1 MLFCGGKL
9 HANCRSCPAVN
20 AVCHNCNKLG
30 HFAKVCKS
38 KAKDASD
45 DVLVVSSSGALAS
58 SNSQDRDKCFFDFLC
73 SVGVEKSFSIAA
85 APANLGPAVI
95 KAKLKG

>member
-1 MLFCGGKL
+1 M
-9 HANCRSCPAVN
+9 
-20 AVCHNCNKLG
+20 
-30 HFAKVCKS
+30 CKS

-45 DVLVVSSSGALAS
+45 DVLVSSAAGALAS
-58 SNSQDRDKCFFDFLC
+58 RSLQVRDDICFSYFLC

-95 KAKLKG
+95 KAKLKDQLVAEPD